1 MFFETRLTTE
11 HIRRNVAAGHW
22 ARAVLHDLLAG
33 HAARTPEKPAVI
45 DRAGALSY
53 RDLLAQVDRVA
64 LGLLELG
71 VRPRDVVALQLPNWR
86 EFVVA
91 FLAIERIGAVVNP
104 ITTIL
109 RHREVGEIIALGQ
122 PSALIVPDTFR
133 GFGHADMALELQRD
147 APWLRHV
154 IVVGGAPPCAV
165 PWERLAAEPWE
176 QRIDRRVLGY
186 LRPDAN
192 DIGELAF
199 TSGTTGQPK
208 GVMHT
213 HNTMLLAVGSTL
225 RRQAIGPECVSLVF
239 LPVGHNAGYFYGVRL
254 ALQAGGTVILQDTWD
269 ASEALRL
276 IERHGVTHTEGTTT
290 FIIDLLAEPR
300 LEGYD
305 LSSLRLVM
313 CGGAQIP
320 PALAAE
326 AQRRLPGFF
335 CPVFGMTEQGQTI
348 SAHPSMPAEKVRTTV
363 GTPQPEVEVRIV
375 DTDGT
380 LLPPGAEG
388 RMLIRCPM
396 NFVGYV
402 QGRAFTAPYFDAE
415 DFFDTGD
422 LARCDEDGYIT
433 ITGRA
438 KDIIIRGGENIPVK
452 EVEDILAAHP
462 SVLEAVV
469 VGIPDPRL
477 GERACACVRL
487 RPGTSLALDDLRQH
501 FAAHRVT
508 KQYWPEAL
516 EIVADFPRTPAGKVQ
531 KFKLRAELAERY
543 GSAAAC

>member
-1 MFFETRLTTE
+1 VFFETRLTTD
-11 HIRRNVAAGHW
+11 HIRRYVAAGHW
-22 ARAVLHDLLAG
+22 GQAVLHDALVAQ
-33 HAARTPEKPAVI
+33 AARTPDKAAVI
-45 DRAGALSY
+45 DRAGTLTYA
-53 RDLLAQVDRVA
+53 DLLAQADRVA

-71 VRPRDVVALQLPNWR
+71 VRPRDVVAVQLPNWR

-109 RHREVGEIIALGQ
+109 RQREVREIVALGQ
-122 PSALIVPDTFR
+122 PTAIIVPDTFR
-133 GFGHADMALELQRD
+133 SFDHAAMALELQAD
-147 APWLRHV
+147 APWLRQV
-154 IVVGGAPPCAV
+154 IVVGSAPLGAV

-176 QRIDRRVLGY
+176 ERVDRRVLTY

-213 HNTMLLAVGSTL
+213 HNTLLLAVGSTL
-225 RRQAIGPECVSLVF
+225 RRQEIGPACVSLVF

-254 ALQAGGTVILQDTWD
+254 ALQAGGTVVLQDTWD
-269 ASEALRL
+269 AAEALRL
-276 IERHGVTHTEGTTT
+276 IERHRVTHTEGTTT
-290 FIIDLLAEPR
+290 FIIDLLAQPD
-300 LEGYD
+300 LERHD

-326 AQRRLPGFF
+326 AQRRLAGFF

-375 DTDGT
+375 DADGRP
-380 LLPPGAEG
+380 LPPGAEG

-396 NFVGYV
+396 NFAGYV
-402 QGRAFTAPYFDAE
+402 QGRAFTAPYFDTE

-422 LARCDEDGYIT
+422 LARMDEQGYIT

-452 EVEDILAAHP
+452 EVEDLLAAHP
-462 SVLEAVV
+462 CVLEAVV

-487 RPGTSLALDDLRQH
+487 RPGTTFTLDDLRQH

-508 KQYWPEAL
+508 KQFWPEAL
-516 EIVADFPRTPAGKVQ
+516 EIVADFPRTPSGKVQ
-531 KFKLRAELAERY
+531 KFKLRAALADRY
-543 GSAAAC
+543 GGSAG